1 MNTNINSSN
10 LPNIEDLQYIANEL
24 FKALP
29 NEFPKEISLNPS
41 PSEHPRATKIAET
54 LLNGFGQVESIGLPI
69 SNYDTIIGQTG
80 FAPPAASPNLG
91 GIPLGI
97 SPIGVNPLGNT
108 PLGEIPLGGGSAG
121 SFPFNDSSLSSFPSV
136 GIPQTPPSIGGLGA
150 SSISAESYANPFS
163 FERPEFVSQNQNE
176 QYSRNPSSVNGG
188 RVPASVAG
196 SGASP
201 SSIQHGNNINIDDP
215 QTSFPDA
222 NLKNGNVPAS
232 LGSGSG
238 IHQPFLPYESEHS
251 SFETELQNALKAINS
266 DFGISTSGL
275 QPSTPSVTTLDRFN
289 DGNAFYFL
297 AENPFAFDNK
307 FHKLPS
313 VNSTQVKESVG
324 LKGSNFNAEL
334 IKKDFPILSETVNG
348 KPLIWLDNA
357 ATTQK
362 PKQVI
367 ERISYFY
374 EHENSNIHRAAHEL
388 AARATDAY
396 EAARQKVQHFLN
408 AGSINEIIFVRG
420 ATEAINLV
428 AQSWGDQNLVAG
440 DEIIVSNLEHH
451 ANIVPWKRLAD
462 KKGLKLRVIPVDD
475 DGQILL
481 EEYAKLLNSR
491 TRLVSF
497 TQVSNALGTVTPAK
511 QIVEMA
517 HAVGA
522 KVLVDGAQ
530 SVSHMRVDVRY
541 LNADFF
547 VFSGHKVFGPTG
559 IGVLYGKEDLLN
571 ETQPWQA
578 GGNMIQDVTFEHIKY
593 HNAPNRF
600 EAGTGNIADAVGLGA
615 AIDYVTKIGMD
626 VIGQYEHFLL
636 EYATHLIKEVPG
648 IRLIGTAANKAS
660 VLSFNLQ
667 GFSNDEV
674 GKVLNQEGIAVRTG
688 HHCAQPILR
697 RMGVETTVRPSLA
710 FYNTCSDVDT
720 LVATLH
726 RLKSGHRN

>member
-1 MNTNINSSN
+1 MNTNINSNN
-10 LPNIEDLQYIANEL
+10 LPNIEDLQHIANEL

-29 NEFPKEISLNPS
+29 NEFPKEISLDPS
-41 PSEHPRATKIAET
+41 PSEHPRATKIVET
-54 LLNGFGQVESIGLPI
+54 LLDGLGHVEQIGLPL
-69 SNYDTIIGQTG
+69 SNYDMIIAQAGI
-80 FAPPAASPNLG
+80 APPAASPNLG

-97 SPIGVNPLGNT
+97 SPLGVNPLGNT
-108 PLGEIPLGGGSAG
+108 PLGEIPLGGGSVS
-121 SFPFNDSSLSSFPSV
+121 SFPFGDSSLGNFTSV
-136 GIPQTPPSIGGLGA
+136 GIPQTPPSIGGIGL
-150 SSISAESYANPFS
+150 SPFSAENYANPFG
-163 FERPEFVSQNQNE
+163 FERPEFDSGNQTDE
-176 QYSRNPSSVNGG
+176 HFHKPSSVNGG
-188 RVPASVAG
+188 RIPASVAG

-222 NLKNGNVPAS
+222 NLKNGNVPNS
-232 LGSGSG
+232 LGSGGG
-238 IHQPFLPYESEHS
+238 IHQPYLPYQSEHS

-275 QPSTPSVTTLDRFN
+275 QPSTPSITSIDRLN
-289 DGNAFYFL
+289 GGNAFYFL
-297 AENPFAFDNK
+297 GENPFAFDKKN
-307 FHKLPS
+307 HALPT
-313 VNSTQVKESVG
+313 VTSTQVKENAG
-324 LKGSNFNAEL
+324 LKGANFNANL

-367 ERISYFY
+367 ERITYFY

-462 KKGLKLRVIPVDD
+462 KKGLILRVIPVDD

-481 EEYAKLLNSR
+481 EEYAKLLNSK

-571 ETQPWQA
+571 ATQPWQA

-636 EYATHLIKEVPG
+636 EYATHLIKQVPG

-660 VLSFNLQ
+660 VLSFTLE
-667 GFSNDEV
+667 GYSNDEV
-674 GKVLNQEGIAVRTG
+674 GKILNQEGIAVRTG

-720 LVATLH
+720 LVAVLH
-726 RLKSGHRN
+726 RLKSGHKN

>member
-10 LPNIEDLQYIANEL
+10 LPNIEDLQHIANEL

-54 LLNGFGQVESIGLPI
+54 LLNGFGQLEPIGLPI

-80 FAPPAASPNLG
+80 FDPPAASPNLG

-97 SPIGVNPLGNT
+97 SPIGVNSLGNT

-121 SFPFNDSSLSSFPSV
+121 SFPFNDSSLGSFPSV

-150 SSISAESYANPFS
+150 SSISAENYANPFS
-163 FERPEFVSQNQNE
+163 FERPGFVSQNQNE
-176 QYSRNPSSVNGG
+176 PYFQNPSSVNGG

-275 QPSTPSVTTLDRFN
+275 QPSTPSVTPLDRFN

-297 AENPFAFDNK
+297 AENPFPFDNK

-313 VNSTQVKESVG
+313 GNSTQVKESVG

-428 AQSWGDQNLVAG
+428 AQSWGDQDLVAG

-497 TQVSNALGTVTPAK
+497 TQVSNALGN
-511 QIVEMA
+511 
-517 HAVGA
+517 
-522 KVLVDGAQ
+522 
-530 SVSHMRVDVRY
+530 SHSRKT
-541 LNADFF
+541 N
-547 VFSGHKVFGPTG
+547 
-559 IGVLYGKEDLLN
+559 
-571 ETQPWQA
+571 
-578 GGNMIQDVTFEHIKY
+578 
-593 HNAPNRF
+593 
-600 EAGTGNIADAVGLGA
+600 
-615 AIDYVTKIGMD
+615 
-626 VIGQYEHFLL
+626 
-636 EYATHLIKEVPG
+636 
-648 IRLIGTAANKAS
+648 
-660 VLSFNLQ
+660 
-667 GFSNDEV
+667 
-674 GKVLNQEGIAVRTG
+674 
-688 HHCAQPILR
+688 C
-697 RMGVETTVRPSLA
+697 
-710 FYNTCSDVDT
+710 
-720 LVATLH
+720 
-726 RLKSGHRN
+726 